1 MSNGSGEPSDTMR
14 ARVPENRAKL
24 WFLMEANRWLVAG
37 MLLAIFF
44 FALVVL
50 GALDPSLIRGTMANK
65 DPTETLFQ
73 AFVTAII
80 TGVTLV
86 VTLNQ
91 LVLSQELGPI
101 GDQRERMEGAMQFQ
115 ADVEDTLDTPVSP
128 AEPARFLQSII
139 EATGERAHRLADG
152 LSGDLTDDE
161 REEITRFTDSVTEN
175 ADEVADRLDDA
186 QFGTFDVLSAALD
199 FNYSWKV
206 YEARRIQNT
215 YDEQL
220 GEDANDALDQL
231 REALTFFG
239 PAREHFKTLYFQWEL
254 INLSRAMLYAAVP
267 ALIVATASII
277 YLDANAVLGTFL
289 GLDNL
294 IWVVSAA
301 AAISVV
307 PFVILLAFI
316 MRIATVAKHT
326 LSIGS
331 FILRDTEGSHKTGGN

>member
-1 MSNGSGEPSDTMR
+1 MSNASGEPSDTMR
-14 ARVPENRAKL
+14 ARVPESRAKL

-37 MLLAIFF
+37 VMLATFF
-44 FALVVL
+44 FALVIL

-101 GDQRERMEGAMQFQ
+101 GDQHERMEGAMQFQ
-115 ADVEDTLDTPVSP
+115 ADVEDTLETQVSP
-128 AEPARFLQSII
+128 AEPARFLRTII
-139 EATGERAHRLADG
+139 EATGEQAVRLADT
-152 LSGDLTDDE
+152 LDGDLSDDE
-161 REEITRFTDSVTEN
+161 REEIIRFTDSVEEN
-175 ADEVADRLDDA
+175 AAGVADRLDDA

-215 YDEQL
+215 YGGQV
-220 GEDANDALDQL
+220 GANANSALDDL
-231 REALTFFG
+231 RETLTFFG

-277 YLDANAVLGTFL
+277 YLDASAVMGTFL
-289 GLDNL
+289 GLDML

-301 AAISVV
+301 AAISIV

-331 FILRDTEGSHKTGGN
+331 FILRDTEGSHKTGGD